1 MMHCANVYKLA
12 AGKVRE
18 FYGVRRNHKEKTEKR
33 FWELRKPLNINE
45 TISPVV
51 FTGLEIYGRKCAIC
65 DWLEDICSQ
74 KNNLGAH
81 LLL

>member
-45 TISPVV
+45 TI
-51 FTGLEIYGRKCAIC
+51 
-65 DWLEDICSQ
+65 
-74 KNNLGAH
+74 
-81 LLL
+81 